1 MAQPTA
7 PKLLHVQDRYTW
19 RLYTAA
25 AAGMGFF
32 AGMLANNWLQRH
44 FIPIAPAVPGGGEK

>member
-44 FIPIAPAVPGGGEK
+44 FIPIAPAGGEK